1 MVLYFLTSV
10 KSTLFLTEYLKQ
22 QDSITQDFE
31 EKGLF
36 DCGMQ
41 ING

>member
-1 MVLYFLTSV
+1 M
-10 KSTLFLTEYLKQ
+10 LFLTEYLKQ

-36 DCGMQ
+36 DCRVQ